1 MPILDRTPLT
11 ASDKTNLLLKTA
23 ACQDHGVI
31 TLLSKEFSIS
41 RKAVYSARNTM
52 NSALSSLIE
61 DPEVPQCITSV
72 HIDEPQLQRAIVA
85 LTITAPNSIRSI
97 ETLIPTLFPSCK
109 VSYGY
114 IQNIIVQAQQNAA
127 EFNKSVSLVKI
138 KSCAL
143 DEMFSQGDPVL
154 AGVCLDSGYLHS
166 LSHQQQRDGG
176 TWEKVLDEAKHQG
189 MQPSHVVKDG
199 ATGMAKGVKSV
210 FPNAEQRDDAFH
222 ALYIARKEVGKL
234 ENRAYRHIEKEEG
247 CEKTLRKANDDN
259 RRSLAMK
266 LSWASSKC
274 TDAIDDYEHSEKAL
288 KTLHSAL
295 GCICP
300 ESGLLMNSDQA
311 KQLLS
316 QAAQWF
322 REIERYNF
330 KKVAK
335 YIENRLE
342 GLTFATEALYQKLML
357 LSGEYSE
364 HQVVLGC
371 KFIEKKQQ
379 LVKTYKQERQIL
391 MNSMFKDYGRLRAF
405 MSKSDIVALVV
416 KIELLMRSRH
426 RASSAVEGFN
436 ATLRTYLYVR
446 KGVNQGFLDLF
457 QAWYNLRE
465 RRWGRNKGT
474 SAYDMLTGGKTKD
487 WLTLLGFPP
496 SEINH

>member
-1 MPILDRTPLT
+1 
-11 ASDKTNLLLKTA
+11 
-23 ACQDHGVI
+23 
-31 TLLSKEFSIS
+31 
-41 RKAVYSARNTM
+41 
-52 NSALSSLIE
+52 
-61 DPEVPQCITSV
+61 
-72 HIDEPQLQRAIVA
+72 
-85 LTITAPNSIRSI
+85 
-97 ETLIPTLFPSCK
+97 
-109 VSYGY
+109 
-114 IQNIIVQAQQNAA
+114 
-127 EFNKSVSLVKI
+127 
-138 KSCAL
+138 
-143 DEMFSQGDPVL
+143 
-154 AGVCLDSGYLHS
+154 
-166 LSHQQQRDGG
+166 
-176 TWEKVLDEAKHQG
+176 
-189 MQPSHVVKDG
+189 
-199 ATGMAKGVKSV
+199 
-210 FPNAEQRDDAFH
+210 
-222 ALYIARKEVGKL
+222 
-234 ENRAYRHIEKEEG
+234 
-247 CEKTLRKANDDN
+247 
-259 RRSLAMK
+259 
-266 LSWASSKC
+266 
-274 TDAIDDYEHSEKAL
+274 
-288 KTLHSAL
+288 
-295 GCICP
+295 
-300 ESGLLMNSDQA
+300 MNSDQA

-322 REIERYNF
+322 RGIERYNF